1 MSGGSSSSS
10 GGSSSTPKVKNK
22 SHKGTERDRGDMGLF
37 YKEAEKLFNLSSME
51 ETIKEWRKV
60 CKHHE
65 GVCFNGVVGE
75 CLSKKLG
82 RKLRVCRFGEKCK
95 FSHDYDKHFPEGDA
109 CMRGTCSC

>member
-37 YKEAEKLFNLSSME
+37 YKEAERLFNLSSME

-65 GVCFNGVVGE
+65 GAQKEMHVCGVHARAERPATREDDGILVF
-75 CLSKKLG
+75 LL
-82 RKLRVCRFGEKCK
+82 F
-95 FSHDYDKHFPEGDA
+95 HIWPQ
-109 CMRGTCSC
+109 T